1 MQTVNTIYIN
11 HNQRQLCT
19 KRGVFLLLMAVL
31 LTIASLSGCSK
42 GYSRF
47 MRLPSDP
54 SVGSGLGWAAVT
66 SAYAHAKKLPD
77 ATSEDISIV
86 RRGTVFLCTERKI
99 DPAGQDTGGLWYKF
113 EEGSAT
119 GWIHSGDLSI
129 FSSEAQAR
137 EAVGLLQ

>member
-1 MQTVNTIYIN
+1 MINTIYIN
-11 HNQRQLCT
+11 HNQRRLYAM
-19 KRGVFLLLMAVL
+19 RGTFLLFTAIL
-31 LTIASLSGCSK
+31 LLIVSFSGCSK

-47 MRLPSDP
+47 MKLPADS

-86 RRGTVFLCTERKI
+86 RRGTVFLCAERKI

-113 EEGSAT
+113 GEGSAT

-129 FSSEAQAR
+129 FSSETQAR
-137 EAVGLLQ
+137 EAAGLLQ

>member
-1 MQTVNTIYIN
+1 MIN
-11 HNQRQLCT
+11 IQYSNRSKHRLHE
-19 KRGVFLLLMAVL
+19 KRGSFSLFIAIVVA
-31 LTIASLSGCSK
+31 TILLSGCSK

-47 MRLPSDP
+47 MRLPADP

-66 SAYAHAKKLPD
+66 SAYAHAKKMPD
-77 ATSEDISIV
+77 ATSEDISVV
-86 RRGTVFLCTERKI
+86 RRGTVFLCAERKI

-113 EEGSAT
+113 GEGSAA

-137 EAVGLLQ
+137 EAVELLQ